1 MDVIITKLI
10 EQLNSSVFV
19 LLGIL
24 AAAFWSV
31 YRLAKLIEQ
40 FSHHKVKIDKVDSL
54 SDRLIE
60 LKVKV
65 DLIYQNTNPN
75 RTVAAASPIS
85 LTTSGHEIAAKI
97 KADEILAKYLV
108 RLTALVDESKPQ
120 TAYDIQVVS
129 MATAKEKMMPLLNAD
144 EINTVKAMAYA
155 KGLLAEDVL
164 SIFGVLLRDAILLK
178 KGVTVS
184 EVDK

>member
-1 MDVIITKLI
+1 METIFTKLI
-10 EQLNSSVFV
+10 DQLNSSVFV

-24 AAAFWSV
+24 AAAFWAV
-31 YRLAKLIEQ
+31 YRIAKLIEQ
-40 FSHHKVKIDKVDSL
+40 FTHHKVKIDKVDSL

-85 LTTSGHEIAAKI
+85 LTASGHEIATKI
-97 KADEILAKYLV
+97 KADEILVKYLNQ
-108 RLTALVDESKPQ
+108 LLALVELAHPQ
-120 TAYDIQVVS
+120 TAYDIQVAS
-129 MATAKEKMMPLLNAD
+129 MATAKEKMLALLNAD
-144 EINTVKAMAYA
+144 EINAVKSMAYS

-164 SIFGVLLRDAILLK
+164 SIFGVLLRDEILKK
-178 KGVTVS
+178 KGVPVS